1 MKQFEKMSGNAQ
13 EKLKTLIGSN
23 DNPSSMF
30 KSPCF
35 ATSVNDDFNKL
46 NLSLHQKKRGRPPLS
61 NQSRKSTKQNDERSQ
76 KCDNPQCIKPKHS
89 GKHKLYKKCQ
99 KEPKCPKNNG
109 HVGRCLYVNMS
120 PRRISQLSS
129 EPQLS
134 TGPQRSIS
142 QLSTGPQREDAS

>member
-76 KCDNPQCIKPKHS
+76 KCDNPQCVNPKHS
-89 GKHKLYKKCQ
+89 GKHKMPFVLKIKL
-99 KEPKCPKNNG
+99 KMSLDLKNETQCLSC
-109 HVGRCLYVNMS
+109 GRAINTY
-120 PRRISQLSS
+120 
-129 EPQLS
+129 
-134 TGPQRSIS
+134 G
-142 QLSTGPQREDAS
+142 